1 MLRNENIPVVH
12 QEHAYDDADVA
23 LTMALPWVHEL
34 GWPFTAVRLAAG
46 PRTSVMHPWIGSVK
60 NKNGYFGLSSYSGLA
75 AAVRQCCLPR
85 RPMHAE
91 KVRVAFFDHIMVGRI
106 SSDVFGSSCVLSEM

>member
-34 GWPFTAVRLAAG
+34 GWPPRQCDPAAG
-46 PRTSVMHPWIGSVK
+46 PRNCEFDLKGVDNQASRR
-60 NKNGYFGLSSYSGLA
+60 LA
-75 AAVRQCCLPR
+75 
-85 RPMHAE
+85 
-91 KVRVAFFDHIMVGRI
+91 K
-106 SSDVFGSSCVLSEM
+106 

>member
-34 GWPFTAVRLAAG
+34 GWPSTDVRLLLG
-46 PRTSVMHPWIGSVK
+46 PELFAI
-60 NKNGYFGLSSYSGLA
+60 F
-75 AAVRQCCLPR
+75 
-85 RPMHAE
+85 
-91 KVRVAFFDHIMVGRI
+91 
-106 SSDVFGSSCVLSEM
+106 

>member
-34 GWPFTAVRLAAG
+34 GWPLGTDGLLLA
-46 PRTSVMHPWIGSVK
+46 
-60 NKNGYFGLSSYSGLA
+60 L
-75 AAVRQCCLPR
+75 
-85 RPMHAE
+85 
-91 KVRVAFFDHIMVGRI
+91 
-106 SSDVFGSSCVLSEM
+106 VLFAIFSACG

>member
-34 GWPFTAVRLAAG
+34 GWPLTTVRLLLALELAI
-46 PRTSVMHPWIGSVK
+46 TW
-60 NKNGYFGLSSYSGLA
+60 LSL
-75 AAVRQCCLPR
+75 RCLVINSMFWDEKYHWKR
-85 RPMHAE
+85 RHE
-91 KVRVAFFDHIMVGRI
+91 NR
-106 SSDVFGSSCVLSEM
+106 

>member
-34 GWPFTAVRLAAG
+34 GWPLTTVRLLLALELAITWLCLRRLLSTPLRSHFFAFGTGPKDVIATVVAASLETTMG
-46 PRTSVMHPWIGSVK
+46 
-60 NKNGYFGLSSYSGLA
+60 
-75 AAVRQCCLPR
+75 
-85 RPMHAE
+85 
-91 KVRVAFFDHIMVGRI
+91 
-106 SSDVFGSSCVLSEM
+106 

>member
-34 GWPFTAVRLAAG
+34 GWPLTTVRLLLALELAITWLCL
-46 PRTSVMHPWIGSVK
+46 RRL
-60 NKNGYFGLSSYSGLA
+60 LSTPLRS
-75 AAVRQCCLPR
+75 
-85 RPMHAE
+85 H
-91 KVRVAFFDHIMVGRI
+91 
-106 SSDVFGSSCVLSEM
+106 

>member
-34 GWPFTAVRLAAG
+34 GCPPDHCDPAAG
-46 PRTSVMHPWIGSVK
+46 PRTCITR
-60 NKNGYFGLSSYSGLA
+60 LSL
-75 AAVRQCCLPR
+75 R
-85 RPMHAE
+85 RLVINSLE
-91 KVRVAFFDHIMVGRI
+91 VI
-106 SSDVFGSSCVLSEM
+106 SNF

>member
-34 GWPFTAVRLAAG
+34 GCPFTDVRLLLAQ
-46 PRTSVMHPWIGSVK
+46 S
-60 NKNGYFGLSSYSGLA
+60 YFLFGEPACY
-75 AAVRQCCLPR
+75 QLP
-85 RPMHAE
+85 
-91 KVRVAFFDHIMVGRI
+91 
-106 SSDVFGSSCVLSEM
+106 

>member
-34 GWPFTAVRLAAG
+34 GWPFTTVRLLLALENFIHVAVPAAL
-46 PRTSVMHPWIGSVK
+46 
-60 NKNGYFGLSSYSGLA
+60 GY
-75 AAVRQCCLPR
+75 QLP
-85 RPMHAE
+85 
-91 KVRVAFFDHIMVGRI
+91 
-106 SSDVFGSSCVLSEM
+106 